1 MKSELDHV
9 ALRTAD
15 LGASVRFYEA
25 LLGSRSVTLLPPND
39 DIGQVELVRV
49 GDHHGI
55 ELFEEGRGQA
65 SKESPG
71 TGLIHLAL
79 GVDDVDGA
87 YANALQ
93 SGAEA
98 MRGPVSTVVGGAGG
112 PAIRGAF
119 IYGPGGELIEFIQ
132 RGWARPLFE
141 RR

>member
-1 MKSELDHV
+1 MTSELDHV
-9 ALRTAD
+9 AVRAAD

-25 LLGSRSVTLLPPND
+25 LLGSRSVTLLEPND

-65 SKESPG
+65 SKGSPS

-79 GVDDVDGA
+79 GVDDVDAA
-87 YANALQ
+87 YADAVRF
-93 SGAEA
+93 GAEE
-98 MRGPVSTVVGGAGG
+98 MRGPVSTVVGGVGG

-132 RGWARPLFE
+132 KGWSRQLFE

>member
-9 ALRTAD
+9 AVRSTNLA
-15 LGASVRFYEA
+15 ASVRFYEA
-25 LLGSRSVTLLPPND
+25 LLGTRSVTLLPPND
-39 DIGQVELVRV
+39 DIGRVELVRV

-65 SKESPG
+65 RKGSPR

-79 GVDDVDGA
+79 GVDDVDAA
-87 YANALQ
+87 YAETVQ

-98 MRGPVSTVVGGAGG
+98 MRGPVSTVVGGADG
-112 PAIRGAF
+112 PGIRGAF

-141 RR
+141 RD